1 MSCVDLLTIN
11 SVRTTD
17 KKEIAEH
24 FCDFFTNIGQKQSV
38 SIGTTS
44 KDATDYLKDIKVDKT
59 IYMQPTC
66 EIEIL
71 NIVNNMKAKRSS
83 GYDNLT
89 SNELKQII
97 HGLAPALTILINRSL
112 AEGIFPD
119 ALKIAKVIPI
129 YKSGMKDSINNYRPI
144 SVLPT
149 ISKVFEKVICKRMNN
164 FLLKTDTLDPLQFGF
179 RPKHSTTDAV
189 TLLSKDILLA
199 MEKKEYTLAV
209 FCDLSKA
216 FDSLNHDILFR
227 KLERYGFRG
236 KCMLL
241 LKSYLTDRK
250 QYISNGTT
258 CSGTIAIPSFGVPQG
273 SILGPLL
280 FNLYVNDLKISFK
293 KSNHLLYADDTTI
306 YIFGKNLHTLYK
318 YMNEDLNELSTWYKA
333 NKLALNSKK
342 TKYMLFSTKN
352 VTGLQL
358 KIEGNDIER
367 VDTFKLL
374 GIHINYKMDW
384 KEHTKYIGNK
394 MSSGLYALNS
404 LKHFFPS
411 SVLRALY
418 YALMHSHL
426 SYGCMLWGNT
436 HKKYLHK
443 IKILQRKALRTIN
456 HAKYNADASQLFK
469 KQNVLKLDDIYCAQ
483 ISQLMFK
490 LTNQMSPVPLTKIF
504 TTNQDLHT
512 NNTRHRENFVVSKF
526 KNDTVHKSFLLMGPK
541 LWSNIPPL
549 YKTLSFKQF
558 TKNLKSM
565 YLSHY

>member
-1 MSCVDLLTIN
+1 
-11 SVRTTD
+11 
-17 KKEIAEH
+17 
-24 FCDFFTNIGQKQSV
+24 
-38 SIGTTS
+38 
-44 KDATDYLKDIKVDKT
+44 
-59 IYMQPTC
+59 MQPTC
-66 EIEIL
+66 ETEIL
-71 NIVNNMKAKRSS
+71 NIVNNMKVRRSS

-89 SNELKQII
+89 SYELKRII
-97 HGLAPALTILINRSL
+97 HSLAPALTILINRSL

-164 FLLKTDTLDPLQFGF
+164 FLLKTKALDPLQFGF

-199 MEKKEYTLAV
+199 KEKKEYTLAV

-236 KCMLL
+236 NCMLL
-241 LKSYLTDRK
+241 LKSYLTERK
-250 QYISNGTT
+250 QYISNGNT
-258 CSGTIAIPSFGVPQG
+258 CSGTITIPSFGVPQG

-280 FNLYVNDLKISFK
+280 FNLYVNDLKTSLK
-293 KSNHLLYADDTTI
+293 KTNHLLYADDTTI
-306 YIFGKNLHTLYK
+306 YIFGKNLHILYK
-318 YMNEDLNELSTWYKA
+318 HMNEDLNELSTWYKA

-342 TKYMLFSTKN
+342 TKYMLFSSKT
-352 VTGLQL
+352 VSGLQL
-358 KIEGNDIER
+358 QIEGNDIEK

-374 GIHINYKMDW
+374 GIHLNHKMDW
-384 KEHTKYIGNK
+384 EEHTKYVGNK

-411 SVLRALY
+411 SILTALY
-418 YALMHSHL
+418 YALIHSHL

-436 HKKYLHK
+436 HNKYLHK
-443 IKILQRKALRTIN
+443 INILQRKAIRTIN
-456 HAKYNADASQLFK
+456 HAKYNAESSQLFK
-469 KQNVLKLDDIYCAQ
+469 KTNVLKLDDIYRVQ

-490 LTNQMSPVPLTKIF
+490 ITKQKCPVPLTQIF
-504 TTNQDLHT
+504 TMNQDLH
-512 NNTRHRENFVVSKF
+512 NYNTRHKENFMVAKF
-526 KNDTVHKSFLLMGPK
+526 KNDTVYKSFLLMGPK

-549 YKTLSFKQF
+549 YKTLSLKQF
-558 TKNLKSM
+558 TKKLKSM
-565 YLSHY
+565 YLSDY